1 MERHQHKEVTEFIVH
16 HREEFQNKL
25 LSEAKE
31 VANKISDI
39 LQSGNIDLLKNAEK
53 MVTYVVEGKE
63 NELISFAKQEGV
75 AWAEH
80 SLTLTLKLEW
90 VHAIRRTLWYY
101 LFQYDQQNTH
111 GLNISDYR
119 LKVFEMEKR
128 INDGIDKFLNSFF
141 ISYSIYKDELLNA
154 QRKMV
159 EHLSVPI
166 IPISPYIAVLPL
178 IGVIDIYRIHTIE
191 VKVLMDIS
199 SLKIRTLIMD
209 LSGITDMDIDVIHHF
224 QRVLSGISLMGCEA
238 VITGLRAELV
248 RKMIHLDVS
257 FDEYA
262 ATKGTLQQTM
272 TEYFTTNAMESI

>member
-1 MERHQHKEVTEFIVH
+1 MEKQQQQEITEYIIR

-25 LSEAKE
+25 LSEAVE
-31 VANKISDI
+31 VAGKIHDI

-53 MVTYVVEGKE
+53 MVKYVVKGKE
-63 NELISFAKQEGV
+63 TELISFAEQEGV

-90 VHAIRRTLWYY
+90 VHAIRRTIWHY
-101 LFQYDQQNTH
+101 LFEYDQQNTH
-111 GLNISDYR
+111 GLSISEYR
-119 LKVFEMEKR
+119 DSFFKMEMR
-128 INDGIDKFLNSFF
+128 INDGLDKFLNSFF
-141 ISYSIYKDELLNA
+141 LSYSAYKDELINA

-166 IPISPYIAVLPL
+166 IPISPQIAVLPL
-178 IGVIDIYRIHTIE
+178 IGVIDVYRIDTIE
-191 VKVLMDIS
+191 EKVLTDIS
-199 SLKIRTLIMD
+199 KMKVRTLILD
-209 LSGITDMDIDVIHHF
+209 LSGITDMDIEVIHHF
-224 QRVLSGISLMGCEA
+224 QRMMSGVSLMGCEA

-262 ATKGTLQQTM
+262 STKGTLQQTL
-272 TEYFTTNAMESI
+272 TDYFQEL

>member
-1 MERHQHKEVTEFIVH
+1 MEKQQQQEITEYILR

-25 LSEAKE
+25 LSEAVE
-31 VANKISDI
+31 VAGKIQDI

-53 MVTYVVEGKE
+53 IVKYVVKGKE
-63 NELISFAKQEGV
+63 TELISFAEQEGV
-75 AWAEH
+75 AWAKH

-90 VHAIRRTLWYY
+90 VHAIRRTIWHY
-101 LFQYDQQNTH
+101 LFEYDQQNTH
-111 GLNISDYR
+111 GLSISEYR
-119 LKVFEMEKR
+119 DWFFKMEMR
-128 INDGIDKFLNSFF
+128 INDGLDKFLNSFF
-141 ISYSIYKDELLNA
+141 LSYSAYKDELINT

-178 IGVIDIYRIHTIE
+178 IGVIDVYRIDTIE
-191 VKVLMDIS
+191 EKVLTDIS
-199 SLKIRTLIMD
+199 KMKVRTLILD
-209 LSGITDMDIDVIHHF
+209 LSGITDMDIEVIHHF
-224 QRVLSGISLMGCEA
+224 QRMMSGVSLMGCEA

-262 ATKGTLQQTM
+262 STKGTLQQTL
-272 TEYFTTNAMESI
+272 TDYFQEL